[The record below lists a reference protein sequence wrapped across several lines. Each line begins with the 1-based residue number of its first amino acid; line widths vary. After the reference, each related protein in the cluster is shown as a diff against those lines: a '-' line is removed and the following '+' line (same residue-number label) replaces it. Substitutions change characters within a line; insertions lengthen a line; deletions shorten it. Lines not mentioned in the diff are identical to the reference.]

1 MQEVKQVVATASRR
15 IFLNSYLRAL
25 AWTLTIA
32 IGLALASRIAQQTI
46 GLTLDWTK
54 IAIGLAAGSFAIALI
69 WCLIKKASPVAI
81 AREVDERADLR
92 ESLSTALYVEKSA
105 AQDPWAASV
114 VENARRTATG
124 VNVSRVIPIEWTR
137 QWIYPIVGGVALLVA
152 WVTIPNFD
160 LAGLTKKREEIAKKE
175 ADIIVAKTQVNTAEK
190 KIKEA
195 LEKAGIAL
203 KDEKA
208 DPLAEQ
214 NGPDPTKA
222 EEIRRAGLKKL
233 TNLAEQ
239 IQDKM
244 DGPKGKELSVMKDMM
259 EQLKSPGPGPLAD
272 MQRMMA
278 RGEFGKAEQALQELQ
293 KQLSSG
299 AMSADQKEQLQQQ
312 LQQLAKQLKGAEA
325 KQQAAAEAL
334 KKAGLDQKEA
344 DAIAKQMAKDPAA
357 AKQALEK
364 ALAENK
370 SMTPEQK
377 QQAQDMAKALEQACS
392 KCNGMGE
399 NMSKMAENMSKN
411 GMGQQGQEA
420 MSNLGDQMSEME
432 QMQSEMQAMQAA
444 LAEAQEQM
452 EGMGQSMG
460 EMGGKLAN
468 SDNVGQFE
476 EGDSSGKLGSGSG
489 SAGQSGGGRGPEE
502 NPASY
507 TLQKDKANVKT
518 TKGQIIG
525 SRLVYG
531 EQVRGESVAE
541 FTDAVER
548 GSQQATEAFETLR
561 VHREYS
567 GAVKHYFGRLEEQ
580 AKKAK
585 AAEQGKSPDGPAKTS
600 QDAKGAGSAPAA
612 TSAGDKK

>member
-1 MQEVKQVVATASRR
+1 MQEVKQVVAAAGRR
-15 IFLNSYLRAL
+15 VFLNSYLRAL
-25 AWTLTIA
+25 AWTLTVA
-32 IGLALASRIAQQTI
+32 IGLAIAARLAQQTI

-54 IAIGLAAGSFAIALI
+54 IGLGLAAGSFAVALI
-69 WCLIKKASPVAI
+69 WSLIKKAKPVAV
-81 AREVDERADLR
+81 AREVDEKADLR
-92 ESLSTALYVEKSA
+92 ESLSTAMYVEKDA
-105 AQDPWAASV
+105 AQDPWAASM
-114 VENARRTATG
+114 VETARRTATG

-137 QWIYPIVGGVALLVA
+137 QWLYPIVGGVALLVA

-175 ADIIVAKTQVNTAEK
+175 ADIVVAKTQVNTAEK

-208 DPLAEQ
+208 DPMAEQ

-233 TNLAEQ
+233 TNMAEQ

-244 DGPKGKELSVMKDMM
+244 EGPKGKELSVMKDMM
-259 EQLKSPGPGPLAD
+259 EQLKSPGPGPLAE

-293 KQLSSG
+293 KQLSAG
-299 AMSADQKEQLQQQ
+299 AMSADQKEQLQTQ
-312 LQQLAKQLKGAEA
+312 LQQLAKQMKGAEA

-344 DAIAKQMAKDPAA
+344 EAIAKQMAKDPAA

-370 SMTPEQK
+370 SMTPQQK
-377 QQAQDMAKALEQACS
+377 QQAEEMAKALEQACS

-399 NMSKMAENMSKN
+399 NMSQMAENMSKN

-420 MSNLGDQMSEME
+420 MSKLGEQMSEME
-432 QMQSEMQAMQAA
+432 QMQSEMEAMQAA
-444 LAEAQEQM
+444 LSEAQEQM

-460 EMGGKLAN
+460 EMSGMLAN
-468 SDNVGQFE
+468 SDQVGQFE
-476 EGDSSGKLGSGSG
+476 EGDSAQQGAGSGG
-489 SAGQSGGGRGPEE
+489 PGNSGGGRGPEE
-502 NPASY
+502 NPAAY

-580 AKKAK
+580 ARKAK
-585 AAEQGKSPDGPAKTS
+585 AAKDGKSPDGPVKTS
-600 QDAKGAGSAPAA
+600 EDAKGAASTPPAD
-612 TSAGDKK
+612 GEKK